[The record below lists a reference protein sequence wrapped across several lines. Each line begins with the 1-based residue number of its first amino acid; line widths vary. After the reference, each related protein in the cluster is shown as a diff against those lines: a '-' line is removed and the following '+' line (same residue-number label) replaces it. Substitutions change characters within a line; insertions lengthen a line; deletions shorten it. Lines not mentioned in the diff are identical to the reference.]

1 MVWEVAS
8 SVNPS
13 EDWTAAAV
21 DAALDAIVT
30 IDPGGTI
37 IHVNR
42 AAETLLAQDRDQVIG
57 RAVVELI
64 TTPALPPG
72 ARPESG
78 GPHEARVRRCGE
90 EIAAEVTVAQTRADP
105 ALWSLFLR
113 EPVGATQM
121 SALLASA
128 EELALMGG
136 WELNLD
142 TRHARWTD
150 GMYRIHGLRPQSVE
164 PGVEML
170 LKLVH
175 PDDRGRIQALLESV
189 RERPDLVGQ
198 EGIVDEYRACLADGS
213 VRQVRF
219 LGRIECDE
227 RTGRRR
233 WIGSGQDV
241 TAELLTE
248 RELRAHYAV
257 SQALR
262 EWESF
267 DEGVV
272 DLLRRMATALEYP
285 MASLWLWDK
294 SIEGLRCRA
303 LWHVPD
309 LDPGEFEP
317 VMRSAV
323 FSTGEGKPGLAW
335 RRQEPVITIDVATDL
350 VFRPRDAALALGV
363 QSAIAFPAVG
373 PDGPLAVLSLYSLEK
388 RVPSPS
394 LIRTLTGIGSELGRF
409 LSRRRAQ
416 LGPRP
421 LSNRELEVLALAAE
435 GFSGPQIAEQLFV
448 SPSTVKTHLE
458 HIYDKLGVGDRAA
471 AVATA
476 LRTGLVT

>member
-1 MVWEVAS
+1 VDG
-8 SVNPS
+8 VNRG
-13 EDWTAAAV
+13 EDWTGAAV
-21 DAALDAIVT
+21 EAALDAVVT
-30 IDPGGTI
+30 IDRAGTI
-37 IHVNR
+37 VHVNR
-42 AAETLLAQDRDQVIG
+42 AAEALLGQARDAILG
-57 RAVVELI
+57 RAVDEWI
-64 TTPALPPG
+64 AAPALRPG
-72 ARPESG
+72 AEPESG
-78 GPHEARVRRCGE
+78 GPYEARVRRPGE
-90 EIAAEVTVAQTRADP
+90 EVAAEVTVAKTRTDP
-105 ALWSLFLR
+105 ALWSMFLR
-113 EPVGATQM
+113 EPVAATRM

-136 WELNLD
+136 WEMDLD

-150 GMYRIHGLRPQSVE
+150 GMYRIHGMPPQSVE

-175 PDDRGRIQALLESV
+175 PDDRDRIQALLESIG
-189 RERPDLVGQ
+189 ERPDLVEP
-198 EGIVDEYRACLADGS
+198 EGIVDEYRTRLPDGS
-213 VRQVRF
+213 VHHVRF
-219 LGRIECDE
+219 LGRIECDV

-233 WIGSGQDV
+233 WLGSAQDV

-248 RELRAHYAV
+248 RELQAHYAV
-257 SQALR
+257 SQTLR

-285 MASLWLWDK
+285 MASLWLWDN
-294 SIEGLRCRA
+294 SIERLRCRA
-303 LWHVPD
+303 LWHLPE
-309 LDPGEFEP
+309 LDPGGFEP
-317 VMRSAV
+317 AVRSAV
-323 FSTGEGKPGLAW
+323 LAPGEAKPGLAW
-335 RRQEPVITIDVATDL
+335 RRREPVITVDVATDP
-350 VFRPRDAALALGV
+350 VFRPRDAAVALGV

-421 LSNRELEVLALAAE
+421 LSNRELEVLTLAAE
-435 GFSGPQIAEQLFV
+435 GYSGPQIAEQLFV

-476 LRTGLVT
+476 VRTGLVA

>member
-1 MVWEVAS
+1 MAS
-8 SVNPS
+8 SVNPG
-13 EDWTAAAV
+13 EDWTGAAV
-21 DAALDAIVT
+21 EAALDAIVT
-30 IDPGGTI
+30 IDIAGTI
-37 IHVNR
+37 VHVNR
-42 AAETLLAQDRDQVIG
+42 AAETLLGQAREAVVG
-57 RAVVELI
+57 RAVGEWI
-64 TTPALPPG
+64 AAPALRPR
-72 ARPESG
+72 AEPESG
-78 GPHEARVRRCGE
+78 GPHEARVRRAGQE
-90 EIAAEVTVAQTRADP
+90 LAAEVTVAQTRRNP

-113 EPVGATQM
+113 EPVAATQM

-136 WELNLD
+136 WEMDLD
-142 TRHARWTD
+142 TQHARWTD
-150 GMYRIHGLRPQSVE
+150 GMYRIHGLPPQSVE

-175 PDDRGRIQALLESV
+175 PDDRDRIQALLENV
-189 RERPDLVGQ
+189 GERPDLAGP

-213 VRQVRF
+213 VRHVRF
-219 LGRIECDE
+219 LGRIECDD

-323 FSTGEGKPGLAW
+323 FSPGEGKPGLAW
-335 RRQEPVITIDVATDL
+335 RRQEPVITIDVATDPA
-350 VFRPRDAALALGV
+350 FRPRDAALALGV

-421 LSNRELEVLALAAE
+421 LSNRELEVLTLAAE
-435 GFSGPQIAEQLFV
+435 GYSGPQIAEELFV

-476 LRTGLVT
+476 LRTGLVA

>member
-1 MVWEVAS
+1 VAT
-8 SVNPS
+8 SVDPG
-13 EDWTAAAV
+13 EHWTGAAV
-21 DAALDAIVT
+21 EAALDAVVT
-30 IDPGGTI
+30 IDSGGTI
-37 IHVNR
+37 VHVNR
-42 AAETLLAQDRDQVIG
+42 AAETLLGQVRDAVIG
-57 RAVVELI
+57 RAVGELI
-64 TTPALPPG
+64 TTPALPAG
-72 ARPESG
+72 VGPEPG
-78 GPHEARVRRCGE
+78 GPHEARVRHAEGE
-90 EIAAEVTVAQTRADP
+90 IVAEVTVAQTRAEP

-113 EPVGATQM
+113 EPVAATRM

-136 WELNLD
+136 WEMDLD

-150 GMYRIHGLRPQSVE
+150 GMYRIHGLSPQSVQ

-170 LKLVH
+170 LQLIH
-175 PDDRGRIQALLESV
+175 PDDRARVQALLESV
-189 RERPDLVGQ
+189 GERPDFVGE
-198 EGIVDEYRACLADGS
+198 EGIVDEYRARLADGS
-213 VRQVRF
+213 VRHVRF
-219 LGRIECDE
+219 LGRVERDE

-241 TAELLTE
+241 TAERLTE
-248 RELRAHYAV
+248 RELQAHYAV

-285 MASLWLWDK
+285 MASLWLWDT
-294 SIEGLRCRA
+294 SIERLRCRA
-303 LWHVPD
+303 LWHVAD
-309 LDPGEFEP
+309 FDPGEFEP

-323 FSTGEGKPGLAW
+323 FSPGEGKPGLAW
-335 RRQEPVITIDVATDL
+335 RRQEPVVTTEVATDPG
-350 VFRPRDAALALGV
+350 FRPREAAIALGV

-388 RVPSPS
+388 RVPSAS
-394 LIRTLTGIGSELGRF
+394 LIRTLIGIGSELGRF

-416 LGPRP
+416 LGQRP
-421 LSNRELEVLALAAE
+421 LSNRELEVLTLAAE
-435 GFSGPQIAEQLFV
+435 GYSGPRIAEQLFV

-471 AVATA
+471 AVAIA
-476 LRTGLVT
+476 LRTGLVA